1 MRGRTAVAALA
12 AMVAAVLGLA
22 GCTSAPEPPPSG
34 EQLGGVTT
42 STTATQ
48 PPEPFSLKLTPAD
61 KAEDVEPGAPVTVA
75 VGGGLLTEV
84 VLTNEAGKVVKGSMA
99 SDGRTWTSAEPLG
112 YGKTYTTKATGQDAE
127 GKATTSTSTFTT
139 ARPARTSALSMNPL
153 DGQEVGVGQ
162 PLAFYFSTA
171 IRDKA
176 AAEKAIRITSEPET
190 AGAYYW
196 FDDSTVMWRPQ
207 EYWKPGT
214 KVTIDARVYGKH
226 FGNGTYGAEDRK
238 AVITIG
244 DAVVMKAD
252 GKSHTMTVSINGKV
266 ARTIPISMGKPGYET
281 PVGTY
286 VVMSEHTD
294 YVMDSSTYGVPTD
307 AAEGY
312 RTHVEVATRMS
323 NSGIFYHSA
332 PWSVGDQGKRNVSH
346 GCINVSTEN
355 ARWLQKISA
364 KGDVIT
370 VSGSGGPKLE
380 VWDGL
385 GVWQVPWETWKKGG
399 AR

>member
-1 MRGRTAVAALA
+1 MRGRTAL
-12 AMVAAVLGLA
+12 VAAVLVGLA
-22 GCTSAPEPPPSG
+22 GCTSTPESQAPV
-34 EQLGGVTT
+34 EQQGGVTT
-42 STTATQ
+42 TTTTTK

-61 KAEDVEPGAPVTVA
+61 KSEDVEPGAPVTVA

-84 VLTNEAGKVVKGSMA
+84 VLKNEAGKVVKGA
-99 SDGRTWTSAEPLG
+99 LSDDARTWTSAEPLG
-112 YGKTYTTKATGQDAE
+112 YGKTYTATATAEDAE
-127 GKATTSTSTFTT
+127 GTPKTSTSTFTT
-139 ARPARTSALSMNPL
+139 AQPARTSVLSMNPL
-153 DGQEVGVGQ
+153 DGQKVGVGQ
-162 PLAFYFSTA
+162 PLAFYFSTN

-176 AAEKAIRITSEPET
+176 AAEKAIKITSEPATE
-190 AGAYYW
+190 GAYYW
-196 FDDSTVMWRPQ
+196 FDDSTVMWRPK
-207 EYWKPGT
+207 EYWKSGT
-214 KVTIDARVYGKH
+214 KVTIDARIYGKH
-226 FGNGTYGAEDRK
+226 LGNGTYGAEDRK
-238 AVITIG
+238 AVVTIG

-252 GKSHTMTVSINGKV
+252 GKSHKMTVSINGKV
-266 ARTIPISMGKPGYET
+266 AKTIPISMGKPGYET

-294 YVMDSSTYGVPTD
+294 YTMDSSTYGVPTD

-355 ARWLQKISA
+355 ARWLQKISS

-399 AR
+399 AK